1 MQTSVQATGGGRV
14 RNEGPR
20 VHLRRSLL
28 FVSASLVILAVWWG
42 LGRDRSAD
50 PATELPHLENDME
63 IGDGDVEPAVHQHGD
78 SNDALQITPETA
90 SIGAR
95 ALAEAKRYPAGHPRQ
110 SELLQ
115 LLASCNNELLSM
127 DAEQRWKAHP
137 RYVAGESPFARE
149 QRELFMQWMQVTRLA
164 CAGVD
169 QSEVFSLIAEIR
181 ERQGEWLTPADPGF
195 PEASVRDLNARDDRE
210 TVAREPEVAESL
222 WEMVYSAQTQR
233 LTGSA
238 LALLAL
244 ADVGPFAE
252 ASRQISR
259 LSNVPGPGSAD
270 ERAIHVRLAA
280 AEVFACRQQGGCG
293 PGSLRTLFGDGPPI
307 SQLHWQLGVEGLYRE
322 TFSPQQWRIIE
333 SIVAELNR
341 CTAERSC
348 REG

>member
-1 MQTSVQATGGGRV
+1 MHFRI
-14 RNEGPR
+14 
-20 VHLRRSLL
+20 SLL
-28 FVSASLVILAVWWG
+28 FVFSLLVILGVWLG
-42 LGRDRSAD
+42 LGRDRSDDQAS
-50 PATELPHLENDME
+50 PLSSVENKME
-63 IGDGDVEPAVHQHGD
+63 IGAGDVGLSVPPRVGSQDTSQIAPA
-78 SNDALQITPETA
+78 NA

-115 LLASCNNELLSM
+115 LAARCNNEFLSM
-127 DAEQRWKAHP
+127 DAEERWKSHP
-137 RYVAGESPFARE
+137 RYVAGDASFARE
-149 QRELFMQWMQVTRLA
+149 QREVFMQWVQATRAA

-169 QSEVFSLIAEIR
+169 QSEVFRLIAEMK
-181 ERQGEWLTPADPGF
+181 ERQGEELTPTDPGF
-195 PEASVRDLNARDDRE
+195 SEALVRVLNARDDRE
-210 TVAREPEVAESL
+210 TVAREPEVGDLL
-222 WEMVYSAQTQR
+222 WDMVYSAQTQQ

-238 LALLAL
+238 LGLLAL

-252 ASRQISR
+252 ASRQIQA
-259 LSNVPGPGSAD
+259 LSNLPGPGDAG
-270 ERAIHVRLAA
+270 ERATSVRLAA

-293 PGSLRTLFGDGPPI
+293 PGSLRALFGDGPPI

-333 SIVAELNR
+333 SIVAELSR